1 MPQPPFARTKAL
13 RDRRFPAIR
22 PVLLPELSPKSFRSP
37 KNVKM
42 AWRGADNSP
51 RETPDCFRHP
61 MNMLYAFG
69 DIHGELEKLDELL
82 ESMPIETEDR
92 LVFLGDY
99 IDRGPDSAG
108 VITRLISLQERYEC
122 TFLLGNHESMFLD
135 FLGWTDDAYFGG
147 DAFLLNGGDRTLAG
161 YGYFDREEAHI
172 ESFRLPKAHENFL
185 LGLAL
190 THVEG
195 DYLFVHAGLAQ
206 EHLRSGDLA
215 YALRKSRPEDM
226 LWNRTTGDLPHDLGI
241 TVVYGHTPNEDFGV
255 RWNSPFSIGVDTG
268 AVYGGPLTAIR
279 LPDETVFQ
287 A

>member
-1 MPQPPFARTKAL
+1 MGGFA
-13 RDRRFPAIR
+13 
-22 PVLLPELSPKSFRSP
+22 V
-37 KNVKM
+37 
-42 AWRGADNSP
+42 
-51 RETPDCFRHP
+51 RHSTG
-61 MNMLYAFG
+61 MLYAFG

-82 ESMPIETEDR
+82 DSLPLTEHDR

-99 IDRGPDSAG
+99 VDRGPDSPG
-108 VITRLISLQERYEC
+108 VIQRLIELRARYEC

-161 YGYFDREEAHI
+161 YGYFSREETDRET
-172 ESFRLPKAHENFL
+172 FRLPKDHEDFL
-185 LGLAL
+185 LGLRL
-190 THVEG
+190 SHVDG

-206 EHLRSGDLA
+206 DHLRSGDLA
-215 YALRKSRPEDM
+215 YALHRSRPEDV

-241 TVVYGHTPNEDFGV
+241 TIVYGHTPNEDFGV
-255 RWNSPFSIGVDTG
+255 RWNVPFSIGVDTG

-279 LPDETVFQ
+279 LPDEKIFQ